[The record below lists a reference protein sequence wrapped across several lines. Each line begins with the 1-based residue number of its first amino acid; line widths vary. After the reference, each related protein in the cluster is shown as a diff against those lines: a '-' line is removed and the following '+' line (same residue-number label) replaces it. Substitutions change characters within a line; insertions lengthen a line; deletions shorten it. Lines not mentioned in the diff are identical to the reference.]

1 MGVFKLDLMTIL
13 VLFVILSVVLT
24 MTSGAKETK
33 QVAPA
38 GTVQKPVAQG
48 FSNVNSSE
56 FSTASIR
63 RMSPKVTGYQ
73 YAGKTWN

>member
-24 MTSGAKETK
+24 MTSGVKETK
-33 QVAPA
+33 PVAPA
-38 GTVQKPVAQG
+38 ATVNKPVTQG
-48 FSNVNSSE
+48 FSNVGSVE
-56 FSTASIR
+56 FSTASMK

>member
-38 GTVQKPVAQG
+38 ATVQKPVVQG

-56 FSTASIR
+56 FSTTSLR